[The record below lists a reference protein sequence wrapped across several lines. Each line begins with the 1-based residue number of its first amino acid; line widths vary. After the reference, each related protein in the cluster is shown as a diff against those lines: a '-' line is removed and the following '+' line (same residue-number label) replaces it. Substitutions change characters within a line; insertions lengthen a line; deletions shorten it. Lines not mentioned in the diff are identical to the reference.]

1 MEETQREISFLE
13 SVLLS
18 LEVCET
24 TEELIEV
31 EYELARAGYAPR
43 SKAPPQ
49 KSNLAPSMP
58 HKFFS
63 TDGLMI
69 LAGKNN
75 RQNDLLT
82 MKTAAPDD
90 IWLHTKDI
98 PGAHVLITG
107 AKGQP
112 PETTLLEAAGIAAY
126 LSKAKNG
133 GKVAV
138 DYAPRKNIR
147 KPNGARPGMVVYENY
162 RTVLVSADKSVFEK
176 LRVRI

>member
-1 MEETQREISFLE
+1 MADTQRELGFLD
-13 SVLLS
+13 SVLVS
-18 LEVCET
+18 LEACET
-24 TEELIEV
+24 MNELFEV

-43 SKAPPQ
+43 SKEAPQ
-49 KSNLAPSMP
+49 KSTQEPSRP
-58 HKFFS
+58 HRFVS
-63 TDGLMI
+63 SDGFVI

-82 MKTAAPDD
+82 MKTAEPDD

-107 AKGQP
+107 SKGQP

-138 DYAPRKNIR
+138 DYAPRRNIR

-162 RTVLVSADKSVFEK
+162 KTILVSASRETFER
-176 LRVRI
+176 LIVNE